1 MSDALV
7 WIVAAGALA
16 VGEVLTLA
24 AVAGLLA
31 GGALAAFVVA
41 LLVGS
46 FPLELGVFAVVS
58 TLLLVLV
65 RPLAVRQ
72 RERRGDGETS
82 SIVGAQGTV
91 VEAIGAGGGQVRLN
105 GELWRARPEV
115 DSDVIPAGATV
126 SVHSVD
132 GATVHVYPSY
142 PVGPS
147 EPG

>member
-1 MSDALV
+1 MDDALV
-7 WIVAAGALA
+7 WILAAGALA

-41 LLVGS
+41 LLTGN

-72 RERRGDGETS
+72 RERRAGRETS

-91 VEAIGAGGGQVRLN
+91 VEVIAAGSGQVRLN

-115 DSDVIPAGATV
+115 DGDLIPVGTTV
-126 SVHSVD
+126 LVHSVD

-142 PVGPS
+142 PAGPAELS
-147 EPG
+147 